1 MDHFRGPLH
10 RGLAVCLMIFAA
22 FGGVFALALLGTAV
36 TGNRTPSSILLGG
49 FGFILLILSVMVL
62 VFAIRHWKSANPGR
76 DG

>member
-1 MDHFRGPLH
+1 
-10 RGLAVCLMIFAA
+10 
-22 FGGVFALALLGTAV
+22 VFALALLGTAV

-62 VFAIRHWKSANPGR
+62 VFAIRHWKLANPDR